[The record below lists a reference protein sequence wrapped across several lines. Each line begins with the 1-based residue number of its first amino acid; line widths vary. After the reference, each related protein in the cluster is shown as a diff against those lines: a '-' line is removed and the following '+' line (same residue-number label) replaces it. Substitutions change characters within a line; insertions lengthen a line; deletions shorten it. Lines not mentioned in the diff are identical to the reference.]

1 MKSQKS
7 SGFTLIE
14 LIVVIAILAIL
25 AAIIIPLVTDYIQD
39 SRDAKNEVNCATLYR
54 VTSDELLL
62 DQTPAIGESG
72 AEASEATK
80 GMVIT
85 YTVDASRLITSFKC
99 EIGEWSHTEK

>member
-1 MKSQKS
+1 MKSQRS

-54 VTSDELLL
+54 ITGDELLL
-62 DQTPAIGESG
+62 DQTPSIGESG
-72 AEASEATK
+72 AAASDATQ

-85 YTVDASRLITSFKC
+85 YTIDASHLISAFKC
-99 EIGEWSHTEK
+99 EIGAWSHIEK